1 MPGQIKRRVWL
12 PSSESRAKLRFLLN
26 LELRYRVASA
36 GEPVE
41 NGSGRT
47 IDLSSSG
54 LSFTSD
60 TPLSIGQNL
69 DLFIDWPI
77 QLDGGVQL
85 QLVVSG
91 VVVRVAGTVTALRFE
106 HHEFR
111 TRGAGLRGAAHK
123 DSVG

>member
-1 MPGQIKRRVWL
+1 MPGQIKRRARL
-12 PSSESRAKLRFLLN
+12 PSSENRAKLRFPLN
-26 LELRYRVASA
+26 LELRYRVANA
-36 GEPVE
+36 GGPVE

-60 TPLSIGQNL
+60 IPLSIGQNL
-69 DLFIDWPI
+69 DLFIDWPV
-77 QLDGGVQL
+77 QLEGDVQL

-111 TRGAGLRGAAHK
+111 TRSAGLRGAAHK
-123 DSVG
+123 DTVG